1 MVIYFH
7 HKNEWIKVKREL
19 QEAQELV
26 QHLKQENEET
36 RQKMLKQVEEK
47 ELELAN
53 ALNTAAISEVFVVA
67 LKYFFVFLNSNIVL

>member
-47 ELELAN
+47 KLELAN

-67 LKYFFVFLNSNIVL
+67 LLFHLNTFSCF